1 MFTLATSVI
10 LGSELVEII
19 GIILSILEAIIVIL
33 TLVSYFVPP
42 ESDFGKKLSR
52 ILVGLYK
59 TKTFVDNVNQN
70 LNKDKK
76 EEDNNDDHTISK

>member
-1 MFTLATSVI
+1 MITLCTSLL
-10 LGSELVEII
+10 LGSELVEIL

-42 ESDFGKKLSR
+42 DSKVGKKIST

-59 TKTFVDNVNQN
+59 TKDFV
-70 LNKDKK
+70 NKIDQEINKNKEDK
-76 EEDNNDDHTISK
+76 DDENRTT